1 MNFKTLKK
9 RIERKEEAVNNLLE
23 HFRNEDSYQSIM
35 TMMALAQ
42 TDIMELMEIAHTH
55 GHTKSTENITIFFV
69 AIQCL
74 MIQLETL
81 SDFAQIEK
89 EDE

>member
-9 RIERKEEAVNNLLE
+9 RIERKEEAVNDVLE
-23 HFRNEDSYQSIM
+23 HFRKEDSYQPIM

-42 TDIMELMEIAHTH
+42 TDIMELIEIAHTH
-55 GHTKSTENITIFFV
+55 GYRKGTESITVFFV

-74 MIQLETL
+74 MIKLETL

-89 EDE
+89 DDE